1 MVPVT
6 PLASHSFQD
15 ELSFPAPRHAEHNK
29 EAEVA
34 HHDDDQPGHRP
45 HFHVPRGGPHGL
57 CGRIEE
63 NVV

>member
-1 MVPVT
+1 MIPVT

-15 ELSFPAPRHAEHNK
+15 ELSFPAPRYAEHNK

-34 HHDDDQPGHRP
+34 HRDDDQRCHSP
-45 HFHVPRGGPHGL
+45 HFNVPRGGPQGF
-57 CGRIEE
+57 CERIKE